1 MREAGIHR
9 QNRDSLSPLS
19 FISSGFIQLS
29 LSLTKMAAREE
40 EQATPKLE
48 ESAVVALNEDD
59 DDEHDSK
66 ERVLQR
72 YFLHEW
78 KLVKSLLDDIVSS
91 GRVSDLSSVHKIRTI
106 VTSLSLSPHYVVH
119 YILISLP
126 IGVKLVATQWHRKLG
141 PLNTCSCLLV
151 KSSCKIAL

>member
-1 MREAGIHR
+1 
-9 QNRDSLSPLS
+9 
-19 FISSGFIQLS
+19 
-29 LSLTKMAAREE
+29 MAAREE
-40 EQATPKLE
+40 EQAPPKLE

-106 VTSLSLSPHYVVH
+106 VTSLSLSSLCSTLHPYFVANWRQ
-119 YILISLP
+119 ISCHP
-126 IGVKLVATQWHRKLG
+126 MAQKARAAKHVLVFA
-141 PLNTCSCLLV
+141 C
-151 KSSCKIAL
+151 